1 MKINLEIASVPDR
14 EGLVVELWRDNY
26 LLAEVSKCEIRKE
39 YVLEIYSSTEGGKLI
54 VDLDVFSLALSK
66 AKIILAEMNE

>member
-1 MKINLEIASVPDR
+1 MKINVEIASVSDR
-14 EGLVVELWRDNY
+14 EGLVVELWSNNY

-54 VDLDVFSLALSK
+54 VDLDMFSSALSK
-66 AKIILAEMNE
+66 AKIILSEVNE